1 MHNIRHTILSI
12 DIYYLTEDFVMA
24 WTCTCG
30 QENEGKFCIACGS
43 PAPVVEEAAA
53 PAVEAEPAVEAVPAV
68 EAEPAIEP
76 APAVEAEPV
85 VEEIAEPVVE
95 EITEPVAPLVSDAE
109 VDPDNFKPV
118 EPNHDPIVV
127 PAEPVSQQSVKPDDF
142 KPAPMHPEKVNNS
155 SNSYSSSSAAPAEPG
170 KTQAVIALILSLV
183 GILPCL
189 GISSIVGLILAIVSK
204 KKGYT
209 GGMGTA
215 ALIISIVTMVLSF
228 IFTLM
233 MVIFVANNA

>member
-1 MHNIRHTILSI
+1 
-12 DIYYLTEDFVMA
+12 MA

-43 PAPVVEEAAA
+43 PAPVVEEA
-53 PAVEAEPAVEAVPAV
+53 
-68 EAEPAIEP
+68 
-76 APAVEAEPV
+76 
-85 VEEIAEPVVE
+85 
-95 EITEPVAPLVSDAE
+95 S
-109 VDPDNFKPV
+109 
-118 EPNHDPIVV
+118 
-127 PAEPVSQQSVKPDDF
+127 AEPVSQQSVKPDDF

-204 KKGYT
+204 KRGYT

-228 IFTLM
+228 IFTLL